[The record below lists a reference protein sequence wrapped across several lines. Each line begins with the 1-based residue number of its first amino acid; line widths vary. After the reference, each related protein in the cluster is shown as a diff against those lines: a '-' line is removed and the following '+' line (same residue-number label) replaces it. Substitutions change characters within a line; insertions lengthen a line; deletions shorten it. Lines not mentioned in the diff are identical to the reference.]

1 MELLSPLRE
10 LARRPLILALG
21 VLGSLLLAFAASGYG
36 PGPLASPERRSAIAT
51 AEIQIDTAR
60 PLAADLRASTATVA
74 DQAVMLGESL
84 SADDKR
90 AEIAAH
96 AGVDPEG
103 LAVLSTRTAI
113 VGRASPLARSAVD
126 AASAVQTPMRITVMT
141 ASDTPL
147 ITVTAFA
154 PDRETAIKLAAAT
167 APALQS
173 VIDAAPPTVKKR
185 LEVKPLAEPQAI
197 TVVNGGPR
205 PLIAIAAA
213 IFAFV
218 GWCWAVLALGGLGRF
233 WRWAADP
240 FAARA

>member
-1 MELLSPLRE
+1 MELLSPLRH

-21 VLGSLLLAFAASGYG
+21 VLGSLLLAFAASGYA
-36 PGPLASPERRSAIAT
+36 PGPLASSARRSAIAT

-84 SADDKR
+84 SADDQR
-90 AEIAAH
+90 ALIAAR
-96 AGVDPEG
+96 AGVDAEDLG
-103 LAVLSTRTAI
+103 VLSSRTAL

-126 AASAVQTPMRITVMT
+126 AASSVQTPMRITVTT
-141 ASDTPL
+141 ATDTPI
-147 ITVTAFA
+147 ITVMAFA
-154 PDRETAIKLAAAT
+154 PDEQTATRLAAAA

-173 VIDAAPPTVKKR
+173 LIDAAPPTVKKR
-185 LEVKPLAEPQAI
+185 LVVKPLAAPQAV

-205 PLIAIAAA
+205 PLIAIGVA
-213 IFAFV
+213 IFGFV
-218 GWCWAVLALGGLGRF
+218 GWCWIVLTLGGLGRF

-240 FAARA
+240 FGARA